1 MKQGIFGE
9 VNLFAD
15 QDEENKNYINALDA
29 IGLIGHKTGNHTPDV
44 CRFLMLKGFNY
55 STQTYR
61 KDYLGRIL
69 VNDSRIEDIPFEDWS
84 ITSDI
89 LKKGLENFKYSG
101 NRYSDNYEKADY
113 EHYYWLKS
121 DFFNFEAIQKLNI
134 TPDDYSN
141 FLISEVMLL
150 ESKRKKYTFIEEM
163 EKLEA
168 SENQADLTTL
178 YLYKAPLLTLH
189 EAACIISDHDP
200 ETVDRCRN
208 DTNFSQNFASYLR
221 ALSFLDA
228 CVGAG
233 EIAYDF
239 NTGGHIYA
247 TELKSYLHKEGIIVD
262 GFNDDLQGAELEKNT
277 DASNIELQQLKL
289 ENEKLKAELAEK
301 DQKIKELESLNPKN
315 DMDLLSLIFDESATE
330 IYAPD
335 LVNAIKLWK
344 YLYVDNKSAND
355 SHSSRAN
362 HWIVKNTPYKG
373 ESTIEVKRLREVTSP
388 FNGWHSERKN
398 KLNK

>member
-1 MKQGIFGE
+1 MG
-9 VNLFAD
+9 LF
-15 QDEENKNYINALDA
+15 EEI
-29 IGLIGHKTGNHTPDV
+29 
-44 CRFLMLKGFNY
+44 
-55 STQTYR
+55 R
-61 KDYLGRIL
+61 K
-69 VNDSRIEDIPFEDWS
+69 
-84 ITSDI
+84 
-89 LKKGLENFKYSG
+89 
-101 NRYSDNYEKADY
+101 
-113 EHYYWLKS
+113 KS
-121 DFFNFEAIQKLNI
+121 DK
-134 TPDDYSN
+134 Y
-141 FLISEVMLL
+141 ISIDFAVECLAL
-150 ESKRKKYTFIEEM
+150 
-163 EKLEA
+163 
-168 SENQADLTTL
+168 SEGS
-178 YLYKAPLLTLH
+178 LYKAVMVLLH
-189 EAACIISDHDP
+189 YKVDEAIPCYMQDEYFSFTDIDNDKTSEYSAFEILKDIKKEAESNGGVESKIIDISDSLKSKISKYYWERDL
-200 ETVDRCRN
+200 
-208 DTNFSQNFASYLR
+208 Y
-221 ALSFLDA
+221 LSFAPIEKSFEFKVVHLTKDD
-228 CVGAG
+228 
-233 EIAYDF
+233 EFIA
-239 NTGGHIYA
+239 
-247 TELKSYLHKEGIIVD
+247 
-262 GFNDDLQGAELEKNT
+262 GFNDDLHGAELEKNT

>member
-1 MKQGIFGE
+1 MSLLSKEKALIENDYFQVWEIVEMLSEDGYNSWEDVGAFLGHHDFDTELTLYCRDSFHRLHEVPSDYSPIRNLIHGLSIAWLEGE
-9 VNLFAD
+9 ESIQKIKID
-15 QDEENKNYINALDA
+15 I
-29 IGLIGHKTGNHTPDV
+29 IGYYWAKHEI
-44 CRFLMLKGFNY
+44 Y
-55 STQTYR
+55 
-61 KDYLGRIL
+61 
-69 VNDSRIEDIPFEDWS
+69 
-84 ITSDI
+84 
-89 LKKGLENFKYSG
+89 NFKPLI
-101 NRYSDNYEKADY
+101 E
-113 EHYYWLKS
+113 
-121 DFFNFEAIQKLNI
+121 LNI
-134 TPDDYSN
+134 IAP
-141 FLISEVMLL
+141 L
-150 ESKRKKYTFIEEM
+150 EPNIECDEQNTQSKIAPIKNIDFSK
-163 EKLEA
+163 
-168 SENQADLTTL
+168 L

-200 ETVDRCRN
+200 EAVDRCRN
-208 DTNFSQNFASYLR
+208 DTNFSQYFAAYLR

-239 NTGGHIYA
+239 TTGSTIDA
-247 TELKSYLHKEGIIVD
+247 LQLKKYLARENIIID

-301 DQKIKELESLNPKN
+301 DQKIEELESLNPKN

-362 HWIVKNTPYKG
+362 HWIGKNTPYKG